1 MTLKIEE
8 GAELTKDEVVFGV
21 CTEEDMRDNRR
32 CSREADPHHIWSVNV
47 LGTHFKNYTTQ
58 NMSELL
64 CTINIFLITCRVTF
78 FFSLRGACLDFIYL
92 F

>member
-32 CSREADPHHIWSVNV
+32 CSREADPHHI
-47 LGTHFKNYTTQ
+47 
-58 NMSELL
+58 
-64 CTINIFLITCRVTF
+64 
-78 FFSLRGACLDFIYL
+78 
-92 F
+92 